1 MTGNMTRKKNL
12 PSVHAVADYFF
23 TKVDVC
29 SGDSITNLKL
39 QKLCYFAQAISL
51 VERNKPCFSEPIEA
65 WAHGPAIPILYRR
78 FKQYR
83 WQSLDPTDR
92 KYNSWKQLT
101 DDDREFLDSIWDKL
115 SSFSGRTLERIAHAH
130 EPWRKA
136 YGDTPLGER
145 CEIEITDNDMKKFYK
160 QEKQKKWWGKLVKNG
175 Y

>member
-1 MTGNMTRKKNL
+1 MTRNTNL
-12 PSVHAVADYFF
+12 PSVDAVADYFL
-23 TKVDVC
+23 TKIDID

-51 VERNKPCFSEPIEA
+51 AERNKPCFSEPIEA

-101 DDDREFLDSIWDKL
+101 DDDREFLDGIWAKL
-115 SSFSGRTLERIAHAH
+115 SSFSARGLEKITHAH

-136 YGDTPLGER
+136 YGDTPTGER
-145 CEIEITDNDMKKFYK
+145 CEIEITDKDLKEFYEQK
-160 QEKQKKWWGKLVKNG
+160 KQKEWWSKLGENG
-175 Y
+175 H